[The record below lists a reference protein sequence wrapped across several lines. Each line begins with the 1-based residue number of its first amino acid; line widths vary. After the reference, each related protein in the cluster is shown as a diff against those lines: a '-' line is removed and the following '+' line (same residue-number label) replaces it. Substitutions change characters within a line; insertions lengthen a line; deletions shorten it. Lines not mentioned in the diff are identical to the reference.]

1 MARAVFVDKRDMPQK
16 LYPFQ
21 FRVTGTFVRTMNGE
35 EVPMEL
41 HVELTNQ
48 EARQAQA
55 HSHLQ
60 QTLLAV
66 VRDEV
71 LVAVNRA
78 FSAERIPQKI
88 IDQIDGKEPCVDP
101 PQKE

>member
-21 FRVTGTFVRTMNGE
+21 FRVTGTFIRTMNGE

-41 HVELTNQ
+41 HVELTND
-48 EARQAQA
+48 EAKRALA
-55 HSHLQ
+55 HSSNQ
-60 QTLLAV
+60 QTLLGV
-66 VRDEV
+66 VRDKV
-71 LVAVNRA
+71 LVEVNKA
-78 FSAERIPQKI
+78 FAAERIPQKI
-88 IDQIDGKEPCVDP
+88 IDQIDSKEPCVDP